1 MVVSCLICCLV
12 SMVPVPGVFDLGS
25 HSMSYLTEHREFGVL
40 EHLFW
45 QVDAA
50 LESGSV
56 LVSCKQGANR
66 TGAFLGMYV
75 MLKAGIS
82 ASDAQGYLRT
92 VRAIVDYDTP
102 GPRCSRCP
110 ITVLDELRKWSRSR
124 HRQRPT
130 QSLPTVLRTK
140 EMTLM
145 ANQPLARTMA
155 CCSLLQSSR
164 VSLF

>member
-1 MVVSCLICCLV
+1 MLLV
-12 SMVPVPGVFDLGS
+12 SMMPVPGVFDVGC
-25 HSMSYLTEHREFGVL
+25 HSMNYITEHREFGVL

-75 MLKAGIS
+75 MLKAGIC
-82 ASDAQGYLRT
+82 ARDAQVYLRT
-92 VRAIVDYDTP
+92 VRTIVDYDTP
-102 GPRCSRCP
+102 GPGCRMRP
-110 ITVLDELRKWSRSR
+110 ITVLDEFRKRSRSR
-124 HRQRPT
+124 LLPT
-130 QSLPTVLRTK
+130 SSLPTVLRTK
-140 EMTLM
+140 EMIQM
-145 ANQPLARTMA
+145 AKQPLARTMA

>member
-1 MVVSCLICCLV
+1 MKPVS
-12 SMVPVPGVFDLGS
+12 GVFDLGS
-25 HSMSYLTEHREFGVL
+25 HSMNYITEHRQFEQL

-66 TGAFLGMYV
+66 TGAFLGICA
-75 MLKAGIS
+75 MLKAGVS
-82 ASDAQGYLRT
+82 AGNAQEYFRT
-92 VRAIVDYDTP
+92 VRAIVNYDTP
-102 GPRCSRCP
+102 GPRLMRRP
-110 ITVLDELRKWSRSR
+110 NAVLEECRGWSRRRPCHS
-124 HRQRPT
+124 RPT
-130 QSLPTVLRTK
+130 QTPPMVFTTEDMIR
-140 EMTLM
+140 M
-145 ANQPLARTMA
+145 ANQDLARTMA